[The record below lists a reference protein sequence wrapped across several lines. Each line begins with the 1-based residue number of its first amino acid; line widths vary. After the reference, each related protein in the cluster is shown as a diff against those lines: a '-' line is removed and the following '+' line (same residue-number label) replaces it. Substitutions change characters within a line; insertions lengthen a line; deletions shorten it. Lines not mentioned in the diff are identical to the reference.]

1 MSQGDLKSDYRRA
14 ANQRSTGRPI
24 GSALIDMKFQ
34 LLLEERLHKI
44 RNDLPEDPE
53 ETAEKMMLGRFERI
67 KCSFGS
73 AVTAELP
80 TIPLPI
86 PGLPPAYTNEIVG
99 ISDSKMIITRWE
111 LRYLQKEDVDNQQER
126 N

>member
-1 MSQGDLKSDYRRA
+1 MAVSA
-14 ANQRSTGRPI
+14 GRPI

-34 LLLEERLHKI
+34 LLLEEQLHKI
-44 RNDLPEDPE
+44 RNILQRTPE
-53 ETAEKMMLGRFERI
+53 ETAEIMMLGRFERI

-73 AVTAELP
+73 GVTAELP

-86 PGLPPAYTNEIVG
+86 PGLPPGYTNETVG

-111 LRYLQKEDVDNQQER
+111 SLGLQKENIDIQ
-126 N
+126 

>member
-1 MSQGDLKSDYRRA
+1 MTASA
-14 ANQRSTGRPI
+14 GRPI
-24 GSALIDMKFQ
+24 GSALIDMTFQ

-44 RNDLPEDPE
+44 RNVLQGHPE
-53 ETAEKMMLGRFERI
+53 ETAERMMLGRFERI

-73 AVTAELP
+73 GVTAELP

-86 PGLPPAYTNEIVG
+86 PGLPPGYTNETVG

-111 LRYLQKEDVDNQQER
+111 LHGLKKENIDVQ
-126 N
+126 

>member
-1 MSQGDLKSDYRRA
+1 MSA
-14 ANQRSTGRPI
+14 GRPI

-34 LLLEERLHKI
+34 LLLEERLYKI
-44 RNDLPEDPE
+44 RDHLQGDPE

-73 AVTAELP
+73 GVTAELP

-86 PGLPPAYTNEIVG
+86 PGLPPAYINEAVG

-111 LRYLQKEDVDNQQER
+111 PRGLQKEDIDNQ
-126 N
+126 

>member
-1 MSQGDLKSDYRRA
+1 MIGKLIEIIAPS
-14 ANQRSTGRPI
+14 GRPI

-34 LLLEERLHKI
+34 LLLEERLQKV
-44 RNDLPEDPE
+44 RNDLQGDPE

-73 AVTAELP
+73 GVTAELP

-86 PGLPPAYTNEIVG
+86 PGLPPAYNNEAVG

-111 LRYLQKEDVDNQQER
+111 LQGVEEKDADNL
-126 N
+126 